1 MVVEDNAGRRALLAD
16 DLLGQQQ
23 VVIKNLEDNFTKLEG
38 ISGATILAEG
48 NVALILDIVGL
59 YYHRQV
65 AKKEKVA

>member
-1 MVVEDNAGRRALLAD
+1 
-16 DLLGQQQ
+16 LLGQQQ

-38 ISGATILAEG
+38 ISGATILADG

-65 AKKEKVA
+65 AKEKAA